1 MIKKNFKHNFLT
13 TLTVMKNLDVILAV
27 VGGAVA
33 GAALGLLFAPKKGE
47 DLRSDIYDF
56 LKEKGVDIKDNKV
69 TELVKQLETKIKH

>member
-1 MIKKNFKHNFLT
+1 
-13 TLTVMKNLDVILAV
+13 MKNLDVILTV

-69 TELVKQLETKIKH
+69 TELVKQLEAKIKH

>member
-1 MIKKNFKHNFLT
+1 
-13 TLTVMKNLDVILAV
+13 MKNLDVILAV
-27 VGGAVA
+27 VGGAAA

-69 TELVKQLETKIKH
+69 TELVKQLEAKIKH